1 MTRLFLIFFLIL
13 TSQLFAQKGTLS
25 PYSFYGL
32 GESLFSGTADQRSM
46 GGLVAHVDSIHYNV
60 LSPASLAELKLVN
73 YNIGASYSRRD
84 FISDANSSKNVTA
97 GIDYMTVA
105 IPTKYFGFGFGLLPK
120 TAVGYRL
127 SVSDEINGLSSNSNY
142 EGNGG
147 INQVFFS
154 LGFSLTKN
162 LGIGT
167 SVNYNFGSIYRVHTR
182 QDEGIDLL
190 SQLKSE
196 SEFRGLE
203 WNVSSYFKIDLLNRL
218 QLQLH
223 YVYQPKANLNSY
235 NYRSISTFTSLG
247 EQRDNQEVNLSLEGL
262 DKTTSESPAKQ
273 TIGGGFGEPKKWY
286 IGGQWTETYGSLDN
300 AFYSVG
306 SVQYEP
312 ASQLSIGGYF
322 IPEYDSFSSY
332 WKRIVYR
339 AGFVSS
345 KTGMILNNKAIENTG
360 ITFGVGLPV
369 AGFSNVN
376 MGFEFGKLGAGGESL
391 IEENYFNIRI
401 GFSLNDRWFIK
412 RKYN

>member
-1 MTRLFLIFFLIL
+1 MTRFFLF
-13 TSQLFAQKGTLS
+13 TSLLITSHLFAQKGTLS

-60 LSPASLAELKLVN
+60 SSPASLAELKLVN
-73 YNIGASYSRRD
+73 YNIGANYSRRN
-84 FISDANSSKNVTA
+84 FISDANSSKNETA

-147 INQVFFS
+147 INHVFFS
-154 LGFSLTKN
+154 IGFSPVKN
-162 LGIGT
+162 WGLGAA
-167 SVNYNFGSIYRVHTR
+167 VHYNFGSITRVHTR
-182 QDEGIDLL
+182 QDDGIDLL
-190 SQLKSE
+190 SQLNNE
-196 SEFRGLE
+196 SELRGVEL
-203 WNVSSYFKIDLLNRL
+203 NLSSYYKIDLSNRL
-218 QLQLH
+218 QMQLH
-223 YVYQPKANLNSY
+223 YAYQPKANLKSLNA
-235 NYRSISTFTSLG
+235 RSISTFTLLG
-247 EQRDNQEVNLSLEGL
+247 EQRDTQEVNLFLKGL
-262 DKTTSESPAKQ
+262 DETRSELPAKQ
-273 TIGGGFGEPKKWY
+273 TIGGGIGEPKKWY
-286 IGGQWTETYGSLDN
+286 IGGQWSETDGSIDN
-300 AFYSVG
+300 TFYAVG
-306 SVQYEP
+306 SVRYEP
-312 ASQLSIGGYF
+312 TSKLSIGGFY

-339 AGFVSS
+339 FGFISS
-345 KTGMILNNKAIENTG
+345 KTGMIMNDKPIENIG

-369 AGFSNVN
+369 SGFSNVN
-376 MGFEFGKLGAGGESL
+376 MGFELGKLGARDESL
-391 IEENYFNIRI
+391 IEENYLNIRI

>member
-1 MTRLFLIFFLIL
+1 MTRLFLITFLLI
-13 TSQLFAQKGTLS
+13 TSHLFAQKGTLS

-46 GGLVAHVDSIHYNV
+46 GGLTAHQDSIHFNV
-60 LSPASLAELKLVN
+60 SSPASLADLKLVN
-73 YNIGASYSRRD
+73 YTVGANYSRRN
-84 FISDANSSKNVTA
+84 FISDANSSKNETA

-105 IPTKYFGFGFGLLPK
+105 IPTKHFGFGFGLLPK

-127 SVSDEINGLSSNSNY
+127 SVSDENDAVSSSSNY
-142 EGNGG
+142 EGSGG

-154 LGFSLTKN
+154 FGFSPVKN
-162 LGIGT
+162 LGLGA
-167 SVNYNFGSIYRVHTR
+167 SLHYNFGSITRLHTR
-182 QDEGIDLL
+182 QDEGVGLL
-190 SQLKSE
+190 SQLSNE
-196 SEFRGLE
+196 SELRGME
-203 WNVSSYFKIDLLNRL
+203 WNLSSYYKLNLSDRL
-218 QLQLH
+218 QMQLH
-223 YVYQPKANLNSY
+223 YSYQPKVELESFNA
-235 NYRSISTFTSLG
+235 RSISTFTSLG
-247 EQRDNQEVNLSLEGL
+247 EQRDTQEVNLALEGL
-262 DKTTSESPAKQ
+262 DETRSELPAKQ
-273 TIGGGFGEPKKWY
+273 TIGGGIGEPKKWY
-286 IGGQWTETYGSLDN
+286 IGGQWTETDGSIDN
-300 AFYSVG
+300 SFYAVG
-306 SVQYEP
+306 SVRYEP

-345 KTGMILNNKAIENTG
+345 KTGMILNDKAIANTG

-391 IEENYFNIRI
+391 IEENYVNIRI

>member
-1 MTRLFLIFFLIL
+1 MTRFFLIISL
-13 TSQLFAQKGTLS
+13 LINSHLFAQKGTLS

-46 GGLVAHVDSIHYNV
+46 GRLVAHVDSIHHNV
-60 LSPASLAELKLVN
+60 SSPATLAELKLVN
-73 YNIGASYSRRD
+73 YNVGANYSSRN
-84 FISDANSSKNVTA
+84 FISDANSSKNETA
-97 GIDYMTVA
+97 VIDYMTVA

-127 SVSDEINGLSSNSNY
+127 SVSDEIDGVNSNSNY

-154 LGFSLTKN
+154 IGFSPIN
-162 LGIGT
+162 NFGIGA
-167 SVNYNFGSIYRVHTR
+167 SVHYNFGSIFRVHTR
-182 QDEGIDLL
+182 QDDGIDLL
-190 SQLKSE
+190 SQLNNE
-196 SEFRGLE
+196 SELRGVE
-203 WNVSSYFKIDLLNRL
+203 WNLSSYYKIQLSNQL

-223 YVYQPKANLNSY
+223 YAFQPKANLESFNI
-235 NYRSISTFTSLG
+235 RSISTFTSLG
-247 EQRDNQEVNLSLEGL
+247 EQRDTQEINLSLEGL
-262 DKTTSESPAKQ
+262 DKTRSEFPAKQ
-273 TIGGGFGEPKKWY
+273 TIGGGIGEPKKWY
-286 IGGQWTETYGSLDN
+286 IGGHWTETDGSIDN

-306 SVQYEP
+306 SVRYEP
-312 ASQLSIGGYF
+312 ASQLSLGGYF

-339 AGFVSS
+339 IGFVSS
-345 KTGMILNNKAIENTG
+345 ETGMILNNKVIENSG
-360 ITFGVGLPV
+360 ITFGVGLPL

-376 MGFEFGKLGAGGESL
+376 MGFEIGKLGAGGESV

>member
-1 MTRLFLIFFLIL
+1 MTRLFLITFLFI
-13 TSQLFAQKGTLS
+13 TSHLLAQKGTLS

-46 GGLVAHVDSIHYNV
+46 GGLVAHVDSIHHNV

-73 YNIGASYSRRD
+73 YSIGANYSSRD
-84 FISDANSSKNVTA
+84 FISNANSSRNETA
-97 GIDYMTVA
+97 GLDYMTVA

-127 SVSDEINGLSSNSNY
+127 SVYDEIDGTSYNSNY

-154 LGFSLTKN
+154 LGFSPIKN
-162 LGIGT
+162 FGFGAA
-167 SVNYNFGSIYRVHTR
+167 VHYNFGSITRVHTR
-182 QDEGIDLL
+182 QDDGIDLL
-190 SQLKSE
+190 SQLNNE
-196 SEFRGLE
+196 SELTGVE
-203 WNVSSYFKIDLLNRL
+203 WNLSLYYKIKLSN
-218 QLQLH
+218 QLQIQLH
-223 YVYQPKANLNSY
+223 SAYQPIAKLKSINV
-235 NYRSISTFTSLG
+235 RSISTYTTLG
-247 EQRDNQEVNLSLEGL
+247 EQRDTQEVNLSLEGL
-262 DKTTSESPAKQ
+262 DETISELPARQ
-273 TIGGGFGEPKKWY
+273 TIGIGIGEPKKWY
-286 IGGQWTETYGSLDN
+286 IGGQWTETDDSINN

-306 SVQYEP
+306 SVRYEP
-312 ASQLSIGGYF
+312 ASQLTLGGYF
-322 IPEYDSFSSY
+322 IPEYNSFTSY

-339 AGFVSS
+339 IGFVSS
-345 KTGMILNNKAIENTG
+345 KTGMNLNDRAIENNG

-376 MGFEFGKLGAGGESL
+376 MGFEIGKLGAGGESL
-391 IEENYFNIRI
+391 IEENYVNIRI